1 MTPSPMQASNPGKRL
16 KVSIVLPTLNEEG
29 GIGPTIEAIDRAAFE
44 RAGWDLE
51 ILVVD
56 GDSKDRTREEAERRG
71 ARVLVEKRRGYGR
84 AYKTGLPAATGDII
98 VTGDADGTYPFDRA
112 HDYVAH
118 LLANGRGFLNCD
130 RYARLEAGAMS
141 RKHRFGNWV
150 LSATARMLFGI
161 ALRDSQSG
169 MWVIRRAVLPSL
181 DLESLSDGMAFSQEV
196 KIRAIRRLGGKF
208 EEVPA
213 ALRPRIG
220 EPVLASWRDGLGNLR
235 RLYQLRLRRD

>member
-1 MTPSPMQASNPGKRL
+1 MTPSPMQESNPGKRL

-98 VTGDADGTYPFDRA
+98 VNGT
-112 HDYVAH
+112 
-118 LLANGRGFLNCD
+118 
-130 RYARLEAGAMS
+130 M
-141 RKHRFGNWV
+141 
-150 LSATARMLFGI
+150 ATDKGTATRTAPAI
-161 ALRDSQSG
+161 
-169 MWVIRRAVLPSL
+169 P
-181 DLESLSDGMAFSQEV
+181 V
-196 KIRAIRRLGGKF
+196 KIL
-208 EEVPA
+208 PA
-213 ALRPRIG
+213 
-220 EPVLASWRDGLGNLR
+220 
-235 RLYQLRLRRD
+235 Q